1 MVRIGLSGK
10 ITAVKKMTS
19 RKAISSLRK
28 MGLTRKKKTI
38 YISDNIPIE
47 PTEYLT
53 VKKALGMK
61 VCQDNKKRHGKK
73 LINPLTGRMIR
84 KRQAIKKCKKLSEKG
99 RLSVLESEVEQL
111 KMMLFRAEEMLKL
124 GLTSE
129 DQQQIANAQE
139 NIEEINE
146 KITDK
151 ENDMSILQAE
161 TGNEEPETPGDMDN
175 LQADTGKDND
185 MSNLQAETDKDND
198 MSNLQAETDKDN
210 DMSNLQAETDKDMS
224 NLQAE
229 TGKEEPEAPG
239 DMGNLQAETGNDN
252 DMSNLQVETGK
263 DNDMSNLQVETGNE
277 EPEAPGD
284 MDNLQ
289 EERGS
294 LMTMEI
300 DDMIQNMDNVLEN
313 IQAGIRK

>member
-28 MGLTRKKKTI
+28 MGLTKKKKTI
-38 YISDNIPIE
+38 YISDNIPVE
-47 PTEYLT
+47 PTEYVT
-53 VKKALGMK
+53 VKKALGK
-61 VCQDNKKRHGKK
+61 KICQDNKKRHGKK

-84 KRQAIKKCKKLSEKG
+84 KRQAIRKCKKLSEKG

-111 KMMLFRAEEMLKL
+111 KMKLNRAEEMMNL
-124 GLTSE
+124 GLMSE
-129 DQQQIANAQE
+129 DQQQIASAQE
-139 NIEEINE
+139 KIEEINE
-146 KITDK
+146 KIIDK
-151 ENDMSILQAE
+151 ENDLGNLQAE
-161 TGNEEPETPGDMDN
+161 TGKEEPEVPGDM
-175 LQADTGKDND
+175 G
-185 MSNLQAETDKDND
+185 
-198 MSNLQAETDKDN
+198 
-210 DMSNLQAETDKDMS
+210 

-239 DMGNLQAETGNDN
+239 DMGNLQAETG
-252 DMSNLQVETGK
+252 K
-263 DNDMSNLQVETGNE
+263 E
-277 EPEAPGD
+277 EPEVPGD
-284 MDNLQ
+284 MDKEEEPEIPGDMGNLQAETGKEEPEVPGDMDKEEEPEIPGDMGNLQ